1 MTDSGWWYGPNTAVN
16 CAFTCNPIAIKDLT
30 PNMVLTGALGTVM
43 VKSVVKKEYEGPLY
57 KIGQTLLVTPDTV
70 LKVFDKSSMGT
81 TINGIEISA
90 KDFNQ
95 IHSGIQTEEYSGYV
109 YNIVLIDI
117 QRERLDYEG
126 LMFVKTGDTGLRC
139 YVPTL
144 GIKYKSDK
152 YCTSVCHGNG
162 TLMQTLATSINGN
175 AELPITI
182 N

>member
-43 VKSVVKKEYEGPLY
+43 VKSVVKKQYDGPIY
-57 KIGQTLLVTPDTV
+57 NISHTLSVTPDTV
-70 LKVFDKSSMGT
+70 LRVFDSASMGT
-81 TINGIEISA
+81 AVNGIEICA
-90 KDFNQ
+90 KDFHQ
-95 IHSGIQTEEYSGYV
+95 MQSGVQEVDYSGYV

-126 LMFVKTGDTGLRC
+126 LMFVNTGDTRLHM

-144 GIKYKSDK
+144 GIRYKSDK

-162 TLMQTLATSINGN
+162 TLMQTLATTINGN
-175 AELPITI
+175 ADLPITI